1 MIENKNYTNVT
12 QDEDELE
19 IDLMEYARKLWKARI
34 LLLKVA
40 GIAAAVGLIIAFSIP
55 KKYTAE
61 VILSPE
67 SGKSGGSNL
76 SGMAAMLGIG
86 NINMGG
92 DANALNFSMASDI
105 VASTPFILELIDT
118 QIQTIDGKMD
128 TTLVAYLGTQSV
140 PWWSTLKSL
149 PGRAIGGL
157 MSLFSSNEETTVEK
171 PIDPFRLTPQQKGQ
185 ISAIQNIIS
194 IEPDKKSGMTK
205 LSVTVQDP
213 LVAAMMADTVL
224 VKLQKYITKYKTSKA
239 EEDCKYWEQLYEER
253 RKEYYEAQEK
263 YAKYSDANQGVIL
276 QSVRIEQERLQNEQS
291 LAFQVFTQVAT
302 QLQMSRAK
310 LQEEKPA
317 FAILEPASVPLLPT
331 GTSKKI
337 IILGLVFLAVAAT
350 SAWVLFGEDLWISLK
365 EGLKEDTPTNKITE
379 EKA

>member
-1 MIENKNYTNVT
+1 MTENKNYTNVPLE
-12 QDEDELE
+12 EDELA
-19 IDLMEYARKLWKARI
+19 IDLMEYVRKLWKARK

-40 GIAAAVGLIIAFSIP
+40 GIAAAVGLVIAFSIP

-67 SGKSGGSNL
+67 SRKGGGSNL

-86 NINMGG
+86 NISMGG

-118 QIQTIDGKMD
+118 RVQTLDGEMD

-140 PWWSTLKSL
+140 PWWNTLMSL
-149 PGRAIGGL
+149 PSKAIGGV
-157 MSLFSSNEETTVEK
+157 MSLFSSNEETTEKK

-185 ISAIQNIIS
+185 IGAIQSIIN

-205 LSVTVQDP
+205 LTVTVQDP
-213 LVAAMMADTVL
+213 LVAATMADTVL

-239 EEDCKYWEQLYEER
+239 EEDLKYWEQLYKER
-253 RKEYYEAQEK
+253 QDEYYKAQEK
-263 YAKYSDANQGVIL
+263 YAKYSDTNQGVIL

-317 FAILEPASVPLLPT
+317 FAILEPASVPLQPT

-337 IILGLVFLAVAAT
+337 IILGLVFLAVAIT
-350 SAWVLFGEDLWISLK
+350 SAWVLFGKDLWLSLK
-365 EGLKEDTPTNKITE
+365 EGLKEPETE
-379 EKA
+379 TEK

>member
-1 MIENKNYTNVT
+1 MAEDKNYTNAPLE
-12 QDEDELE
+12 EDELE
-19 IDLMEYARKLWKARI
+19 IDLMEYVRKLWNARKL
-34 LLLKVA
+34 LVKVA
-40 GIAAAVGLIIAFSIP
+40 GIAAVVGLIIAISIP

-67 SGKSGGSNL
+67 SRKGGSNL

-86 NINMGG
+86 NMSVGG

-105 VASTPFILELIDT
+105 VASTPFILELINT
-118 QIQTIDGKMD
+118 RVQTLDGEMD

-140 PWWSTLKSL
+140 PWWSTLMAL
-149 PGRAIGGL
+149 PSRAIGGL
-157 MSLFSSNEETTVEK
+157 LSLFTSKDKVTEEK

-185 ISAIQNIIS
+185 IGAIQGIIN
-194 IEPDKKSGMTK
+194 IEPDKKSSMTK

-213 LVAAMMADTVL
+213 LVAATMADTVL
-224 VKLQKYITKYKTSKA
+224 VKLQEYITNYKTSKA
-239 EEDCKYWEQLYEER
+239 QEDCKYWEQLYEER

-276 QSVRIEQERLQNEQS
+276 QSVRIEQERLQNEQA
-291 LAFQVFTQVAT
+291 LAFQVFSQVAT

-317 FAILEPASVPLLPT
+317 FAILEPASVPLQPT

-337 IILGLVFLAVAAT
+337 IILGLAFLAVAVT
-350 SAWVLFGEDLWISLK
+350 SAWVLFGKDLWISLK
-365 EGLKEDTPTNKITE
+365 EGVKE
-379 EKA
+379 EKKE

>member
-1 MIENKNYTNVT
+1 MTENKNYTNVPLE
-12 QDEDELE
+12 EDELE
-19 IDLMEYARKLWKARI
+19 IDLMEYVRKLWNARM
-34 LLLKVA
+34 LLVKVA
-40 GIAAAVGLIIAFSIP
+40 GIAAVIGIVIGISIP
-55 KKYTAE
+55 KKYSAE
-61 VILSPE
+61 VLLAPE
-67 SGKSGGSNL
+67 SGKGGGSSL

-86 NINMGG
+86 NMNMGG

-118 QIQTIDGKMD
+118 RVQTLDGEMD

-140 PWWSTLKSL
+140 PWWNTLMSL
-149 PGRAIGGL
+149 PSKAIGGV
-157 MSLFSSNEETTVEK
+157 MSLFSSNEETTEKK

-185 ISAIQNIIS
+185 IGAIQSIIN

-205 LSVTVQDP
+205 LTVTVQDP
-213 LVAAMMADTVL
+213 LVAATMADTVL

-239 EEDCKYWEQLYEER
+239 EEDLKYWEQLYKER
-253 RKEYYEAQEK
+253 QDEYYKAQEK

-317 FAILEPASVPLLPT
+317 FAVLEPASVPLLPT

-337 IILGLVFLAVAAT
+337 IVLGLAFLAVAVT
-350 SAWVLFGEDLWISLK
+350 SAWILFGKDLWLSLK
-365 EGLKEDTPTNKITE
+365 EGLKEPKE
-379 EKA
+379 EE

>member
-1 MIENKNYTNVT
+1 MTENKNYTNVPLE
-12 QDEDELE
+12 EDELE
-19 IDLMEYARKLWKARI
+19 IDLMEYVRKLWKARK

-40 GIAAAVGLIIAFSIP
+40 GIAAAVGLVIAFSIP

-67 SGKSGGSNL
+67 SRKGGSNL

-86 NINMGG
+86 NISMGG

-118 QIQTIDGKMD
+118 RVQTLDGEMD

-140 PWWSTLKSL
+140 PWWNTLMSL
-149 PGRAIGGL
+149 PSKAIGGV
-157 MSLFSSNEETTVEK
+157 MSLFSSNEETTEKK

-185 ISAIQNIIS
+185 IGAIQSIIN

-213 LVAAMMADTVL
+213 LVAATMADTVL

-239 EEDCKYWEQLYEER
+239 EEDLKYWEQLYKER
-253 RKEYYEAQEK
+253 QDEYYKAQEK

-317 FAILEPASVPLLPT
+317 FAVLEPASVPLLPT

-337 IILGLVFLAVAAT
+337 IVLGLAFLAVAVT
-350 SAWVLFGEDLWISLK
+350 SAWVLFGKDLWVSLK
-365 EGLKEDTPTNKITE
+365 EGLKEQKE
-379 EKA
+379 EE